1 MHFDLKVYGGKR
13 NKLYRLLGIM
23 KFTVAILLLSL
34 TTVSASTYGQ
44 RFSLHEPIAELTTLM
59 KKIERQIPYRFVY
72 DKSEIGDIYVKDAYL
87 NDAPLEEGLDL
98 VLRKQGLDYKIFDG
112 YIVVRRSNTS
122 IAAPLK
128 PLQVSVRGTVRDE
141 SGQAI
146 EAVTVSVKGAPEK
159 RTITNT
165 EGVFSLALDRPVAK
179 LVFEHLG
186 YVSKEIDVNGQPNLN
201 VVLQAKTDD
210 IEEVVVVGYGTQRKA
225 NLTGAVSAI
234 SGKELEN
241 RPIANIGQGLQGQLP
256 GLTVRSTGNTAPGNR
271 APQIRI
277 RGVGTWGDAN
287 PLIVIDGIPG
297 GNLNILNPDD
307 IESISVLKD
316 AASSSIY
323 GVRGA
328 NGVIMVTTKTGKSG
342 QTNVSL
348 NSYVGFQ
355 TPTALPKFLGSADY
369 MMLQNEANVNAG
381 QNPTYTDEQIEI
393 ARNGSDPN
401 YFANTDW
408 IEEVYRKSAPQQ
420 NHNLSLNG
428 GNDKTQ
434 YYASYGYLNEGG
446 LVVGDN
452 FKAHRHNARL
462 RLNTQILD
470 RLKVDGNLGYV
481 DRSYDGSASGT
492 GALSA
497 ATSIRPLVPV
507 RFTNGSWGYHG
518 GQSNPVAIATDGGT
532 NSFTSQEITA
542 NVAATLTLAKG
553 LDLKGQYGLVKYNS
567 KRTTLLKTINYYSPD
582 DNALIYQTNNPN
594 RIEMDHYSGTYQTF
608 IGTANY
614 TTTIQ
619 DKHHIKALLGY
630 SLEENVG
637 SDFGAS
643 RTHLPV
649 YLPSLAIGTDNQL
662 NSSAS
667 RQNALMSFFG
677 RVNYDFNDKYLLEG
691 NFRRDGSSRFH
702 PDIRWDWFGSF
713 SAGWVFSEEQFFENL
728 KGFWNFGKLR
738 FSYGTQGNDKVWDTG
753 ANSVMDFGYLPLL
766 SPVQVTGNN
775 PIGNVGRVG
784 FRQTFIP
791 NQGVTWES
799 SEKMNI
805 GVDLSFLSRR
815 LNVTGEYFV
824 NNTNDILLNPPLPDV
839 IGVGTGYP
847 PRNLGSVQNKGW
859 EVVLGWQDNIGDFSY
874 RANFNLS
881 DVRNKIT
888 RLENHAMNLGDRVR
902 LEGHPLDAYYGF
914 IADRIAQESD
924 FDIVNGEYVP
934 KFPFQRGDLVAP
946 GDLIYVPTD
955 PNATEITVGADRHIL
970 GSDIPRYTYGFRGDF
985 SYKRID
991 FSFFLQG
998 VGKADG
1004 FLAGNARHPFINN
1017 SAMPQEVH
1025 LDRWTPENTDASY
1038 PRFVYMRTH
1047 NTRMSSKWIED
1058 ASYLRL
1064 KNIQVGYTFS
1074 PTWTRG
1080 LHIDRLR
1087 IYASADN
1094 LFTKTDFF
1102 YGYDPEVPSGNSGGY
1117 YPQVK
1122 TFVVGLNLNLK

>member
-1 MHFDLKVYGGKR
+1 MHFDLKVYGHHP
-13 NKLYRLLGIM
+13 NKLRRLLGIM
-23 KFTVAILLLSL
+23 KFAVAILILSL
-34 TTVSASTYGQ
+34 TTVSASTFGQ
-44 RFSLHEPIAELTTLM
+44 RFSLNDTKANLTTLFT
-59 KKIERQIPYRFVY
+59 KIEKQVPYRFVY
-72 DKSEIGDIYVKDAYL
+72 DKAEIGEVFLENAYL
-87 NDAPLEEGLDL
+87 NSVDLETGLDII
-98 VLRKQGLDYKIFDG
+98 LRQHGLDYKIVDN
-112 YIVVRRSNTS
+112 YIVVKKSKTYLS
-122 IAAPLK
+122 PVLK
-128 PLQVSVRGTVRDE
+128 PLQTIFKGQVVDE
-141 SGQAI
+141 NGSPVEG
-146 EAVTVSVKGAPEK
+146 VTVSLKG
-159 RTITNT
+159 RRGQTTNT
-165 EGVFSLALDRPVAK
+165 AADGSFSIALDPGAAT
-179 LVFEHLG
+179 LVFEHIA
-186 YVSKEIDVNGQPNLN
+186 YVSKEVETKGRATANIT
-201 VVLQAKTDD
+201 LQSKSGD

-241 RPIANIGQGLQGQLP
+241 RPIANIGQGLQGQIP

-271 APQIRI
+271 SPQFRI

-328 NGVIMVTTKTGKSG
+328 NGVIMVTTKKGSSG
-342 QTNVSL
+342 VTNISL
-348 NSYVGFQ
+348 NSYLGWQ
-355 TPTALPKFLGSADY
+355 TPTALPEFVGSADY
-369 MMLQNEANVNAG
+369 MMLQNEANINAG
-381 QNPTYTDEQIEI
+381 QNPTYTDQQIEI

-408 IEEVYRKSAPQQ
+408 IEETYRRSAPQQ

-428 GNDKTQ
+428 GGDKTQ

-462 RLNTQILD
+462 RLNTQVLD
-470 RLKVDGNLGYV
+470 RLNIDGNLGYV
-481 DRSYDGSASGT
+481 DRSYDGSANGLS
-492 GALSA
+492 ALSG

-518 GQSNPVAIATDGGT
+518 GQSNPVAVATDGGT

-542 NVAATLTLAKG
+542 NISATLNLFKG

-567 KRTTLLKTINYYSPD
+567 KRTTLQKTIKYYSPD

-594 RIEMDHYSGTYQTF
+594 RIDMDHYSATYQTF

-614 TTTIQ
+614 SKSINER
-619 DKHHIKALLGY
+619 HNIKALLGY

-643 RTHLPV
+643 RTYLPV
-649 YLPSLAIGTDNQL
+649 DLPSLAIGTDNQL
-662 NSSAS
+662 NSSGS

-677 RVNYDFNDKYLLEG
+677 RVNYDFENKYLIEG

-702 PDIRWDWFGSF
+702 PDVRWNWFGSF
-713 SAGWVFSEEQFFENL
+713 SAGWVFSEESFFDEIRD
-728 KGFWNFGKLR
+728 FWNFGKLR
-738 FSYGTQGNDKVWDTG
+738 FSYGTQGNDKVWSLQKG
-753 ANSVMDFGYLPLL
+753 EVMDYGYLAVLE
-766 SPVQVTGNN
+766 PVQVTSNN

-784 FRQTFIP
+784 FRQTYIP
-791 NQGVTWES
+791 NQTVTWES
-799 SEKMNI
+799 SEKLNVGM
-805 GVDLSFLSRR
+805 DLAFLSRR
-815 LNVTGEYFV
+815 LNVTAEYFI

-839 IGVGTGYP
+839 IGVGNGYP
-847 PRNLGSVQNKGW
+847 PQNVGSVQNKGW
-859 EVVLGWQDNIGDFSY
+859 ELNLGWQDNIGDFGY
-874 RANFNLS
+874 RANVNLS

-888 RLENHAMNLGDRVR
+888 RLEDHAMNLGDRVR
-902 LEGHPLDAYYGF
+902 LEGHPLDAFYGF
-914 IADRIAQESD
+914 KADRIAQESD
-924 FDIVNGEYVP
+924 FNIVDGEYVP
-934 KFPFQRGDLVAP
+934 KFPFQKGDLVAP

-970 GSDIPRYTYGFRGDF
+970 GSDIPRYTYGFRGDLN
-985 SYKRID
+985 YKSFD

-1004 FLAGNARHPFINN
+1004 YLAGNARHPFINN
-1017 SAMPQEVH
+1017 SAMPQKVH
-1025 LDRWTPENTDASY
+1025 LDRWTPDNTDASY
-1038 PRFVYMRTH
+1038 PRFVYMKVH

-1064 KNIQVGYTFS
+1064 KNVQIGYTFS
-1074 PTWTRG
+1074 PEWTKKAR
-1080 LHIDRLR
+1080 ISKLR

-1094 LFTKTDFF
+1094 LFTKTNFF
-1102 YGYDPEVPSGNSGGY
+1102 YGYDPEVPVANSGQY

-1122 TFVVGLNLNLK
+1122 TFVLGLNVNLK

>member
-1 MHFDLKVYGGKR
+1 MHFDLKVYGVNR

-23 KFTVAILLLSL
+23 KFAVAILLLSL
-34 TTVSASTYGQ
+34 TSVSASTFAQ
-44 RFSLHEPIAELTTLM
+44 RISLHEQRASLTTLLS
-59 KKIERQIPYRFVY
+59 KIERQIPYRFVY
-72 DKSEIGDIYVKDAYL
+72 DNAEIGEIYIENAYL
-87 NDAPLEEGLDL
+87 EAVDLNAGLDI
-98 VLRKQGLDYKIFDG
+98 VLRKRGLDYKIIED
-112 YIVVRRSNTS
+112 YILVKKMDRPNIPV
-122 IAAPLK
+122 LK
-128 PLQVSVRGTVRDE
+128 PLQTMLRGTVRDE
-141 SGQAI
+141 AGKPI
-146 EAVTVSVKGAPEK
+146 EGVTISVKGQTAK
-159 RTITNT
+159 RSNSDENGTFN
-165 EGVFSLALDRPVAK
+165 LALDPGNATLILEHIAFATKEVETQGRPNI
-179 LVFEHLG
+179 
-186 YVSKEIDVNGQPNLN
+186 EITLQP
-201 VVLQAKTDD
+201 QMGD
-210 IEEVVVVGYGTQRKA
+210 IEEVVVVGYGTQKKA

-234 SGKELEN
+234 SGEELEN

-271 APQIRI
+271 APQFRI

-328 NGVIMVTTKTGKSG
+328 NGVIMVTTKKGTSG
-342 QTNVSL
+342 TPNISL
-348 NSYVGFQ
+348 NSYMGWQ

-369 MMLQNEANVNAG
+369 MTLQNEANVNAG
-381 QNPTYTDEQIEI
+381 QNPTYTPEQIEI

-408 IEEVYRKSAPQQ
+408 ISEVYRASAPQQ
-420 NHNLSLNG
+420 NHNLSMNG
-428 GNDKTQ
+428 GADKTQ

-446 LVVGDN
+446 LVIGDN

-462 RLNTQILD
+462 RVSTQLLD
-470 RLKVDGNLGYV
+470 RLNVDGNLGYV
-481 DRSYDGSASGT
+481 DRSYDGSANGLS
-492 GALSA
+492 ALSA

-542 NVAATLTLAKG
+542 NISATLNLFKG

-594 RIEMDHYSGTYQTF
+594 RVNMDHYSGTYQTF

-614 TTTIQ
+614 FTSIK
-619 DKHHIKALLGY
+619 DKHNIKGLLGY

-637 SDFGAS
+637 NDFGAS

-649 YLPSLAIGTDNQL
+649 DLPSLAIGTENQL
-662 NSSAS
+662 NSSGS
-667 RQNALMSFFG
+667 GQNALMSFFG
-677 RVNYDFNDKYLLEG
+677 RVNYDFDNKYLFEG

-702 PDIRWDWFGSF
+702 PDVRWNWFGSF
-713 SAGWVFSEEQFFENL
+713 SAGWVFTEERFFEPL
-728 KGFWNFGKLR
+728 KSFWNFGKLR
-738 FSYGTQGNDKVWDTG
+738 FSYGTQGNDKVGRDHPFM
-753 ANSVMDFGYLPLL
+753 AILASA
-766 SPVQVTGNN
+766 QVTSNN

-784 FRQTFIP
+784 FRQNFIP
-791 NQGVTWES
+791 NELVTWES
-799 SEKMNI
+799 SEKLNA
-805 GVDLSFLSRR
+805 GLDLAFLSRR
-815 LNVTGEYFV
+815 LNVTGEFFV
-824 NNTNDILLNPPLPDV
+824 NKTNALLLNTPLPDV
-839 IGVGTGYP
+839 IGVGTDYP
-847 PRNLGSVQNKGW
+847 SQNAGAMENRGW
-859 EVVLGWQDNIGDFSY
+859 ELAVSWQDKIGAVGY

-881 DVRNKIT
+881 DVRNEVT
-888 RLENHAMNLGDRVR
+888 RLDDYAIALGDKVR
-902 LEGHPLDAYYGF
+902 IVGAPFDALYGF
-914 IADRIAQESD
+914 KADRIAQISD
-924 FDIVNGEYVP
+924 FDVVNGEYVP
-934 KFPFQRGDLVAP
+934 KFPFQRGDLVGP

-955 PNATEITVGADRHIL
+955 PNATEITVGADRHVL
-970 GSDIPRYTYGFRGDF
+970 GSEIPRYTYGFRGDL
-985 SYKRID
+985 SYKNFD

-1004 FLAGNARHPFINN
+1004 YLTGNARHPFINN
-1017 SAMPQEVH
+1017 SAMPQDIH

-1047 NTRMSSKWIED
+1047 NTRLSSKWVED

-1064 KNIQVGYTFS
+1064 KNVQIGYTFS
-1074 PTWTRG
+1074 PQWTEKIRVAKF
-1080 LHIDRLR
+1080 R

-1094 LFTKTDFF
+1094 LLTKTDFF
-1102 YGYDPEVPSGNSGGY
+1102 YGYDPEVPTGNSGDY

-1122 TFVVGLNLNLK
+1122 TFIIGLNLNLK